1 MAYDGEALEAI
12 NMAVPP
18 YEEDTAEE
26 FTGPGF
32 PGYSEYEGDEFY
44 EDDDEDPELNAPISE
59 PSAAQ
64 RVGSHEPSQAGI
76 LRDYTQL
83 GAAPGSANIERALP
97 GDGDIE
103 PGGPPQSSNAAAVE
117 FASSGDEVAQT
128 PR

>member
-1 MAYDGEALEAI
+1 
-12 NMAVPP
+12 MAVPP

-76 LRDYTQL
+76 LRDYIQIDRLLVAMLALDSPSATQVSQSRCQL
-83 GAAPGSANIERALP
+83 NRTGGDLAQWVVDKFEDAASH
-97 GDGDIE
+97 
-103 PGGPPQSSNAAAVE
+103 V
-117 FASSGDEVAQT
+117 
-128 PR
+128 